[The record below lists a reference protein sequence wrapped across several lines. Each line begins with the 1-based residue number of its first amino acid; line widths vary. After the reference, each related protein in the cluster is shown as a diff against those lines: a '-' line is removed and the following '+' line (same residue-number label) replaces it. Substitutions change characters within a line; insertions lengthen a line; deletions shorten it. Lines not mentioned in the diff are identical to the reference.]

1 MLVNLNDILR
11 DAEQHAYGVG
21 LFNTTDTD
29 MLQAVIEAAEELNS
43 PVIIGTA
50 EVLLPYGELALI
62 APAMVAAAKRAKVP
76 VVVHFDHGVTFERC
90 MEALH
95 LGFSSVMYDGSALP
109 YEENIANTAEI
120 VKIAHAFG
128 ATVEG
133 EIGHVGSADSGD
145 NDAKDLYTRVDEAK
159 AYQDA
164 TGVDALAVS
173 IGTAHGT
180 YKSKPRLDFG
190 RLAEIHAAVPVPLV
204 LHGGSGL
211 SDDDFKN
218 AIAGGI
224 RKVNIFTDLC
234 AAGIL
239 ASKECVEKTP
249 LPLDMHTYLGMRNDK
264 VELMKQAVKQKILL
278 FGSAGRA

>member
-1 MLVNLNDILR
+1 MLVNLNDVLC
-11 DAEQHAYGVG
+11 DAEKHAYGVG

-43 PVIIGTA
+43 SVIIGTA

-76 VVVHFDHGVTFERC
+76 VVVHFDHGTTFERC

-95 LGFSSVMYDGSALP
+95 LGFTGVMYDGSALP

-133 EIGHVGSADSGD
+133 EIGHVGSADAGD
-145 NDAKDLYTRVDEAK
+145 NDAQDMYTRVDEAK

-173 IGTAHGT
+173 IAWSM
-180 YKSKPRLDFG
+180 KIS
-190 RLAEIHAAVPVPLV
+190 
-204 LHGGSGL
+204 SL
-211 SDDDFKN
+211 STQRRF
-218 AIAGGI
+218 IQP
-224 RKVNIFTDLC
+224 
-234 AAGIL
+234 
-239 ASKECVEKTP
+239 S
-249 LPLDMHTYLGMRNDK
+249 
-264 VELMKQAVKQKILL
+264 
-278 FGSAGRA
+278 S